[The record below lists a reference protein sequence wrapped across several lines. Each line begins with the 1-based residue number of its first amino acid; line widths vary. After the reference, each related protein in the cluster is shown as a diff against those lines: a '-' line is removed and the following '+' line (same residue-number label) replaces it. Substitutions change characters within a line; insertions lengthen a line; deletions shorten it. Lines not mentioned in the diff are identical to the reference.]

1 MQTIILFLALL
12 ILWLLWSG
20 VFSPL
25 MIFLGFMSCV
35 LTIWLVRRFD
45 TVDHES
51 VPLQLGFGI
60 LTYWGWLMKEI
71 VMSSLQVSRIIL
83 SPKIQI
89 SPTIVKVKAK
99 SRGSVGWVLFA
110 NSITLTP
117 GTVTIAMDEKGVLT
131 VHGITRD
138 TAEGVITGDMND
150 RVANLQQ
157 KGDK

>member
-20 VFSPL
+20 IFSPL

-35 LTIWLVRRFD
+35 LTIWLVKRLD

-51 VPLQLGFGI
+51 VPIQLGFGI
-60 LTYWGWLMKEI
+60 LAYWAWLMKEI

-83 SPKIQI
+83 SPRIRI

-117 GTVTIAMDEKGVLT
+117 GTVTIDIDEKGVLS

-138 TAEGVITGDMND
+138 TADGVLTGDMND

>member
-51 VPLQLGFGI
+51 VPLQLGFGV

-83 SPKIQI
+83 SPKMQI

-117 GTVTIAMDEKGVLT
+117 GTVTIAMDEKGLLT

-157 KGDK
+157 QGDK

>member
-1 MQTIILFLALL
+1 MQTIILFLALF

-25 MIFLGFMSCV
+25 MIFLGFISCV
-35 LTIWLVRRFD
+35 LTVWLVRRFD

-51 VPLQLGFGI
+51 VPLQLGFGV

-83 SPKIQI
+83 SPKIRI

-117 GTVTIAMDEKGVLT
+117 GTVTIDIDEKGVLT

-138 TAEGVITGDMND
+138 TADGVLTGDMND
-150 RVANLQQ
+150 RVANLQK